1 MTPSG
6 VAVLA
11 GGIALIGAIYWWFFR
26 AGRRSVAAST
36 LAGGI
41 QELRV
46 TISGGYSPATIA
58 VTAGRPVRLLL
69 DRQETNP
76 CSEEIVIPA
85 FGVREFLPAHQLTAV
100 EFTPTKAGSY
110 DFSCGMGM
118 LHGKIVVAAA

>member
-1 MTPSG
+1 MTVSG
-6 VAVLA
+6 IAVLA
-11 GGIALIGAIYWWFFR
+11 GGVALIGGIYWWFFR

-36 LAGGI
+36 LATGV

-46 TISGGYSPATIA
+46 TISGGYSPATIS
-58 VTAGRPVRLLL
+58 VVAGRPVRLLF

-85 FGVREFLPAHQLTAV
+85 FGVRKFLPAHQQTTV
-100 EFTPTKAGSY
+100 EFTPTGVGTY
-110 DFSCGMGM
+110 EFSCGMGM